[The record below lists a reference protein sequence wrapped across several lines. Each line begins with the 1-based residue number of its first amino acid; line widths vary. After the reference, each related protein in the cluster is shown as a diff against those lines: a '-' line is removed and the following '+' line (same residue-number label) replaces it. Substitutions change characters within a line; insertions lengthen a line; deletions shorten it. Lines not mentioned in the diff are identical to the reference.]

1 VRRVVVTGLGTI
13 NPCGNS
19 TETTWSAVLEGR
31 SGIGPITAFDATDWP
46 VRIAGQVDGFDAVE
60 LLGRRAAKRMDRFM
74 QFAMVASNEAL
85 ADAGLT
91 PGEDGL
97 GDKAGVYVGSGI
109 GGIAE
114 LVDGADKMAEG
125 GYKGLSP
132 FFIPRVLTNLAAGHI
147 AMAFGARGP
156 SLCVSTA
163 CATGNH
169 SIGEALRSIR
179 SGDADLILAGGA
191 EASVLP
197 IGLGGFMV
205 MKALSKRN
213 DDPTAASR
221 PFDAGRD
228 GFVMGE
234 GAGVVVLEELEHAK
248 ARGARIY
255 CEVLGY
261 GLTND
266 AFHITQPPKGH
277 TGAVRCMQAALEDAQ
292 VAPDAV
298 DYINAHGTST
308 AANDRNESIG
318 IRTVFGG
325 HADSMMVS
333 STKSM
338 SGHLLGA
345 AGGLEAVLTA
355 KALHHGI
362 VPPTINLDTPGED
375 CDLDYVP
382 GASRETA
389 IDVAVSNSFGF
400 GGTNAVLVFRRFH
413 G

>member
-1 VRRVVVTGLGTI
+1 MRRVVVTGLGTI
-13 NPCGNS
+13 NPCGG
-19 TETTWSAVLEGR
+19 TADDTWRAVTEGR
-31 SGIGPITAFDATDWP
+31 SGIGAITAFDTTGWP
-46 VRIAGQVDGFDAVE
+46 VRIAGQVNGFDAAAV
-60 LLGRRAAKRMDRFM
+60 LGRRSAKRMDRFM
-74 QFAMVASNEAL
+74 QFALVASLEAV

-91 PGEDGL
+91 PGEEGL
-97 GDKAGVYVGSGI
+97 GDRAGVYVGSGI

-114 LVDGADKMAEG
+114 LVSGADGMAES

-147 AMAFGARGP
+147 AMATGARGP

-169 SIGEALRSIR
+169 SIGEAMHVIR
-179 SGDADLILAGGA
+179 SGRADIILAGGA
-191 EASVLP
+191 EASVQP
-197 IGLGGFMV
+197 IGVGGFMV
-205 MKALSKRN
+205 MRALSKNN
-213 DDPTAASR
+213 DNPESASR
-221 PFDAGRD
+221 PFDRDRD

-234 GAGVVVLEELEHAK
+234 GAGVVVLESLEHAK

-266 AFHITQPPKGH
+266 AFHITQPAPGH
-277 TGAVRCMQAALEDAQ
+277 AGAARCMKAALDDAK
-292 VAPDAV
+292 VSPSEV

-308 AANDRNESIG
+308 DANDRNEAIA
-318 IRTVFGG
+318 IRTVFGD
-325 HADSMMVS
+325 HADALMVS

-345 AGGLEAVLTA
+345 AGGLEAVIMA
-355 KALHHGI
+355 KAIAHGA
-362 VPPTINLDTPGED
+362 VPPTLNLENPGEG
-375 CDLDYVP
+375 CDLDFVP
-382 GASRETA
+382 GAAR
-389 IDVAVSNSFGF
+389 DVRVDIAVSNGFGF
-400 GGTNAVLVFRRFH
+400 GGTNAVLVFRRFD

>member
-1 VRRVVVTGLGTI
+1 LGTI
-13 NPCGNS
+13 NPCGG
-19 TETTWSAVLEGR
+19 TADDTWRAVTEGR
-31 SGIGPITAFDATDWP
+31 SGIGAITAFDTTGWP
-46 VRIAGQVDGFDAVE
+46 VRIAGQVNGFDAAAV
-60 LLGRRAAKRMDRFM
+60 LGRRSAKRMDRFM
-74 QFAMVASNEAL
+74 QFALVASLEAV

-91 PGEDGL
+91 PGEEGL
-97 GDKAGVYVGSGI
+97 GDRAGVYVGSGI

-114 LVDGADKMAEG
+114 LVSGADGMTES

-147 AMAFGARGP
+147 AMATGARGP

-169 SIGEALRSIR
+169 SIGEAMHVIR
-179 SGDADLILAGGA
+179 SGRADIILAGGA
-191 EASVLP
+191 EASVQP
-197 IGLGGFMV
+197 IGVGGFMV
-205 MKALSKRN
+205 MRALSKNN
-213 DDPTAASR
+213 DNPESASR
-221 PFDAGRD
+221 PFDRDRD

-234 GAGVVVLEELEHAK
+234 GAGVVVLESLEHAK

-266 AFHITQPPKGH
+266 AFHITQPAPGH
-277 TGAVRCMQAALEDAQ
+277 AGAARCMKAALDDAK
-292 VAPDAV
+292 VSPSEV

-308 AANDRNESIG
+308 DANDRNEAIA
-318 IRTVFGG
+318 IRTVFGD
-325 HADSMMVS
+325 HADALMVS

-345 AGGLEAVLTA
+345 AGGLEAVIMA
-355 KALHHGI
+355 KAIAHGV
-362 VPPTINLDTPGED
+362 VPPTLNLENPGEG
-375 CDLDYVP
+375 CDLDFVP
-382 GASRETA
+382 GAAR
-389 IDVAVSNSFGF
+389 DVRVDIAVSNGFGF
-400 GGTNAVLVFRRFH
+400 GGTNAVLVFRRFD